1 MSDKTTGPQNP
12 SDVHDPSE
20 TPVDKPSQAEGDVGD
35 AGEDETTENPAP
47 NAV

>member
-1 MSDKTTGPQNP
+1 MSDEKTGPQNP

-20 TPVDKPSQAEGDVGD
+20 SPIDKPSQAEGDVGD
-35 AGEDETTENPAP
+35 AGESEESANPAP